1 MSEIII
7 FPIKTDLIRIEDDLV
22 EKIME
27 TLNEEKIEIEDGD
40 VLVIAE
46 TAVSLTQSRIVRLE
60 EVLPSKKA
68 KKLAKRY
75 EMDPKVVEVIL
86 NEADEV
92 YGGVKYCLLTKKN
105 GFLVANAGVDS
116 SNAPL
121 GHIIL
126 FPVNIQQTV
135 DKIRK
140 KIENKTGK
148 KIGVIIGDSRTQP
161 LKKGVVGGA
170 LAVSGIE
177 PVEDNRGKKDL
188 YGRELKITF
197 RAIADDLTSAAQLLM
212 GESDE
217 RIPAVLIRGANIKLT
232 DNPENDMFMSPEECL
247 FFEVFGKKSGF

>member
-1 MSEIII
+1 MNEIKIL
-7 FPIKTDLIRIEDDLV
+7 PIRTGLIKIKDDLV
-22 EKIME
+22 DKIME
-27 TLNEEKIEIEDGD
+27 ALSREKIEIEDGD

-60 EVLPSKKA
+60 DVSFSKEA
-68 KKLAKRY
+68 EKLAKEY
-75 EMDPKVVEVIL
+75 EMDPRVVEVIL

-105 GFLVANAGVDS
+105 GFLIANAGVDH

-121 GHIIL
+121 GHVIL
-126 FPVNIQQTV
+126 FPDNIQYTAN
-135 DKIRK
+135 KIRE

-170 LAVSGIE
+170 LAVSGLE

-217 RIPAVLIRGANIKLT
+217 CIPAVLIKGAKVRLT
-232 DNPENDMFMSPEECL
+232 DNPKNDMFISPEECL
-247 FFEVFGKKSGF
+247 FFNVFWEKKS